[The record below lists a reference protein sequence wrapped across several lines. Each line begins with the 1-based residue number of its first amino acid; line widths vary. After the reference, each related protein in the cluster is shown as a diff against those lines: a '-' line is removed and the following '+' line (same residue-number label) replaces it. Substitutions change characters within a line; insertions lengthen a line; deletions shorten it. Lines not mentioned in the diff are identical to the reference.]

1 MITRVIV
8 QLKSS
13 AFFIFLQVLLSP
25 MKLVKKISRISLK
38 TQVLTNGCYCNDR
51 RLCLLEH
58 WAPTL
63 WLVQE
68 EASSQRPSEY
78 GKTEQPAFLNEKNF
92 AKLWRDCEKWVECG
106 VSMSYNPGENGV
118 GRYKYKSNC
127 NHSLQ
132 IIVRYFV
139 GKYGSFKRVKCWL
152 FPKLALNMFIF
163 VQIRVASKSSD
174 QSQLKTHKNMS

>member
-1 MITRVIV
+1 MIRRVIV
-8 QLKSS
+8 QLKSGE
-13 AFFIFLQVLLSP
+13 FLTFWEVLQSP
-25 MKLVKKISRISLK
+25 MKLVKKMSCVSLK
-38 TQVLTNGCYCNDR
+38 RQVLTNGCYCNDH
-51 RLCLLEH
+51 RLCWLEH
-58 WAPTL
+58 WVPTL

-78 GKTEQPAFLNEKNF
+78 GQTEQPAFLNEKNF
-92 AKLWRDCEKWVECG
+92 AKLWRDCENWVECG

-118 GRYKYKSNC
+118 GRYEYKSNC

-139 GKYGSFKRVKCWL
+139 RNYGSFKRVKCWL
-152 FPKLALNMFIF
+152 FPKLALNMFIL

-174 QSQLKTHKNMS
+174 